1 MTYFDGSQKL
11 RLARSLVTKTSPAYV
26 QYYITA
32 RCNLACQQCNI
43 IYADADSAEMN
54 IDQIRRTAENL
65 AEIGV
70 CMVLLIGGEPF
81 VRRDLPEIIEAFTSN
96 NIHVRMQTNGLATE
110 EMLARCIAAGGHDIS
125 ISLDTLSGSMQDSIN
140 GGFDCSWD
148 RAIRTISMVNRMFPA
163 NGTAFFGTVL
173 MPENLEHVV
182 DVLEFATAIGWG
194 VSLVPAHVSTPDRPQ
209 GFRSFDSEGTCRF
222 PPSSYAR
229 VREVLATLKSLR
241 DRGLNLYDSDEY
253 LDDIYRFIAG
263 EPVRWRRRND
273 DVCDSP
279 SLYFALEPNGNV
291 NPCCDFRLGK
301 PIPAWAPDFPE
312 RYRSGEVHREA
323 YSVVR
328 NCAGC
333 MYGSYPEITITARFL
348 KPMLQRFV
356 FFNLETDNL
365 LKPLSEAEIVEVARA
380 IHARNERGRE
390 ARLLPA
396 TFAT

>member
-148 RAIRTISMVNRMFPA
+148 RAIRTIS
-163 NGTAFFGTVL
+163 
-173 MPENLEHVV
+173 
-182 DVLEFATAIGWG
+182 I
-194 VSLVPAHVSTPDRPQ
+194 DR
-209 GFRSFDSEGTCRF
+209 
-222 PPSSYAR
+222 
-229 VREVLATLKSLR
+229 K
-241 DRGLNLYDSDEY
+241 
-253 LDDIYRFIAG
+253 
-263 EPVRWRRRND
+263 
-273 DVCDSP
+273 
-279 SLYFALEPNGNV
+279 
-291 NPCCDFRLGK
+291 
-301 PIPAWAPDFPE
+301 
-312 RYRSGEVHREA
+312 
-323 YSVVR
+323 SVV
-328 NCAGC
+328 
-333 MYGSYPEITITARFL
+333 
-348 KPMLQRFV
+348 
-356 FFNLETDNL
+356 
-365 LKPLSEAEIVEVARA
+365 
-380 IHARNERGRE
+380 
-390 ARLLPA
+390 
-396 TFAT
+396 